1 MRKAILLSFLPLLFL
16 LQSYATPTPG
26 GNDEISST
34 SGKSSNSATDN
45 KILTEFNVRITL
57 VDIYGA
63 PVTGG
68 TGLRG
73 YWAKNVATG
82 VYYYPGGQEDED
94 KFDNLPAGTYTF
106 GAYPGNWE
114 GAVSSTVTLSSDAVG
129 PDGYITVTLTYWV
142 E

>member
-1 MRKAILLSFLPLLFL
+1 MRKALILSFLSALFFV
-16 LQSYATPTPG
+16 QSYAAPVADKVVAPVTAADKPA
-26 GNDEISST
+26 DKISE
-34 SGKSSNSATDN
+34 
-45 KILTEFNVRITL
+45 EFNVRITL

-73 YWAKNVATG
+73 YWAQNVATG
-82 VYYYPGGQEDED
+82 EYYYPGGQEDED
-94 KFDNLPAGTYTF
+94 KFENLPAGTYTF

-114 GAVSSTVTLSSDAVG
+114 GAVSKTVTLSSGNVG
-129 PDGYITVTLTYWV
+129 PDGYIVVTLTYWV